1 MAFEITTSSYR
12 LERRRGAPVKEA
24 VRAGLFAGTGA
35 AFFGLIGAQVAMDER
50 FIVAGLLTLSQA
62 VLIALAVAAGLL
74 GGSPEGGDDPARAL
88 RRAAQSPG
96 WLSAWSSVGWCS

>member
-74 GGSPEGGDDPARAL
+74 GGSAGGGGDDPARAL
-88 RRAAQSPG
+88 TRGAIAGLVAGLVLR
-96 WLSAWSSVGWCS
+96 LCS